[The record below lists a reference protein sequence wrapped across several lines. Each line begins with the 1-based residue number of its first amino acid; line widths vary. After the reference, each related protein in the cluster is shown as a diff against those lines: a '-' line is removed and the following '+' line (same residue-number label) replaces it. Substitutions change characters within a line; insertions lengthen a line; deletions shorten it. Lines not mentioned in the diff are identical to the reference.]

1 MSKAATVKRRSRQS
15 VRHTTYDRLKEMILT
30 GRLRPAERLSESRLA
45 ERIGVSRTP
54 LREALMKLEEEG
66 LVIGQRNVGYTVV
79 DLNVEAVCD
88 LLVVREALDACAAE
102 LACKTATDKDLDAI
116 RDIVAQMAELHK
128 SKKTT
133 PADVAR
139 DLELGIRI
147 HKVIVESTRNIA
159 LIKMT
164 EQVYQQLQL
173 ALWLEVLWVD
183 IEDTGLNEHRAI
195 ADAIYARD
203 GAAAAKA
210 ARRHVRS
217 SLQNMTKVQEI
228 YRYRRMGV
236 DGEAAPAV
244 VAAARPRRVRNGA
257 KAVT

>member
-1 MSKAATVKRRSRQS
+1 MSKAAVLKRQSRQS
-15 VRHTTYDRLKEMILT
+15 VRHETYDRLKDMILT
-30 GRLRPAERLSESRLA
+30 GKLRPSERLSESRLA

-66 LVIGQRNVGYTVV
+66 LVIGQRNIGYTVV
-79 DLNVEAVCD
+79 DLNVESVCD

-102 LACKTATDKDLDAI
+102 LACKTATEDDLERI
-116 RDIVAQMAELHK
+116 RDLIAQMVEIHK
-128 SKKTT
+128 PKKTR
-133 PADVAR
+133 PVDVAR
-139 DLELGIRI
+139 DLELGIKI
-147 HKVIVESTRNIA
+147 HKVIAEATRNVA

-183 IEDTGLNEHRAI
+183 LEDTGLDEHRAI

-203 GAAAAKA
+203 GVAAAKA

-217 SLQNMTKVQEI
+217 SLQNMTKVQEV
-228 YRYRRMGV
+228 YRYRRMGFES
-236 DGEAAPAV
+236 EARSPAPLS
-244 VAAARPRRVRNGA
+244 RPKRSRNAA
-257 KAVT
+257 KAV

>member
-1 MSKAATVKRRSRQS
+1 MSKAAIVKKQSGQS
-15 VRHTTYDRLKEMILT
+15 VRHTTYDRLKDMILT
-30 GRLRPAERLSESRLA
+30 GRLRPSERLSESRLA

-88 LLVVREALDACAAE
+88 LLIVREALDACAAE
-102 LACKTATDKDLDAI
+102 LACKTATEKDLEHI
-116 RDIVAQMAELHK
+116 REIVAQMGELHK
-128 SKKTT
+128 SKKTK

-139 DLELGIRI
+139 DLELGIQI
-147 HKVIVESTRNIA
+147 HKVIAEATRNVA

-183 IEDTGLNEHRAI
+183 LEDTGLDEHRAI

-203 GAAAAKA
+203 GVAAAKA

-217 SLQNMTKVQEI
+217 SLQNMTKVQEV
-228 YRYRRMGV
+228 YRYRRMGL
-236 DGEAAPAV
+236 GEEPAAAV
-244 VAAARPRRVRNGA
+244 VAARPKRARSGA
-257 KAVT
+257 KAV

>member
-1 MSKAATVKRRSRQS
+1 MSKSAVLKKQSRQS
-15 VRHTTYDRLKEMILT
+15 VRHETYDRLKDMILT
-30 GRLRPAERLSESRLA
+30 GKLRPSERLSESRLA

-66 LVIGQRNVGYTVV
+66 LVIGQRNIGYTVV

-102 LACKTATDKDLDAI
+102 LACKTATEDDLERI
-116 RDIVAQMAELHK
+116 RDLIAQMVEIHK
-128 SKKTT
+128 PKKTR

-139 DLELGIRI
+139 DLELGIKI
-147 HKVIVESTRNIA
+147 HKVIAEATRNVA

-183 IEDTGLNEHRAI
+183 LEDTGLDEHRAI
-195 ADAIYARD
+195 ADAICARD
-203 GAAAAKA
+203 SVAAAKA

-217 SLQNMTKVQEI
+217 SLQNMTKVQEV
-228 YRYRRMGV
+228 YRYRRMGFESV
-236 DGEAAPAV
+236 APNPAPV
-244 VAAARPRRVRNGA
+244 SRPKRSRNA
-257 KAVT
+257 KAI

>member
-1 MSKAATVKRRSRQS
+1 
-15 VRHTTYDRLKEMILT
+15 MILT
-30 GRLRPAERLSESRLA
+30 GRLRPSERLSESRLA

-88 LLVVREALDACAAE
+88 LLIVREALDACAAE
-102 LACKTATDKDLDAI
+102 LACKTATEKDLEQI
-116 RDIVAQMAELHK
+116 REIVAQMGELHK
-128 SKKTT
+128 SKKTK

-139 DLELGIRI
+139 DLELGIKI
-147 HKVIVESTRNIA
+147 HKVIAEATRNVA

-183 IEDTGLNEHRAI
+183 LEDTGLDEHRAI
-195 ADAIYARD
+195 ADAIFARD
-203 GAAAAKA
+203 GVAAAKA

-217 SLQNMTKVQEI
+217 SLQNMTKVQEV
-228 YRYRRMGV
+228 YRYRRMGS
-236 DGEAAPAV
+236 DAEPPIAAV
-244 VAAARPRRVRNGA
+244 VARTKRVRSPA
-257 KAVT
+257 KAV